1 MGAGA
6 FAVGVFVG
14 LGLGRRRAGAE
25 PTRDEQFAERFNK
38 ADLIPE
44 LLRDLVGFQERSV
57 SYPKIVGLLQGHFGA
72 DYAGVMTP
80 RQPGAE
86 MILRASRGL
95 TDESH
100 EALKVKP
107 RGGLYT
113 YLKGKIRPLHITD
126 KDREF
131 GIFKSLGEPVGQ
143 ALLAPIHDG
152 KELLGILWV
161 ARREPDP
168 SYNDRDQQLFTFIGL
183 AVSQLFSVET
193 DFARMQDGVGQC
205 LRRFVEEAEG
215 RNEYYQE
222 HSRRVAELTA
232 RLGAALGWPDKQVRL
247 ARTAAEL
254 HDLGLLFVPQQLL
267 DQPGPLDEAQ
277 RKQVQN
283 GPEQAAQMLQKFSRF
298 SEIAPIVRHVH
309 ERLDGAGYPVGLKGG
324 AIPVES
330 QLIGLVEAYDALT
343 HDRPWRKAMGTD
355 QALEELNKDS
365 GYAGVMVAALTKELR
380 GSAAVAAVAPEATKL
395 TLD

>member
-25 PTRDEQFAERFNK
+25 PTRDEQFADRFNK

-44 LLRDLVGFQERSV
+44 LLRDLVGFQERAV
-57 SYPKIVGLLQGHFGA
+57 SYPKICQLLQGHFGA
-72 DYAGVMTP
+72 DYAAVMTP
-80 RQPGAE
+80 RKSGEE
-86 MILRASRGL
+86 MIVRASRGL

-100 EALKVKP
+100 EVLKVKP

-131 GIFKSLGEPVGQ
+131 GIFKSLAEPVGQ

-168 SYNDRDQQLFTFIGL
+168 AYNDRDQQLFTFIGL

-193 DFARMQDGVGQC
+193 DFGRMQDSVEQC
-205 LRRFVEEAEG
+205 LLRFIEEAENRSEG
-215 RNEYYQE
+215 YQG
-222 HSRRVAELTA
+222 HSRRVAELSG
-232 RLGAALGWPDKQVRL
+232 RLAAGLGWPEKQIRL
-247 ARTAAEL
+247 TQTAAGL
-254 HDLGLLFVPQQLL
+254 HDLGLLLLPQQLL
-267 DQPGPLDEAQ
+267 DQEGPLDEAA
-277 RKQVQN
+277 RKQLQN
-283 GPEQAAQMLQKFSRF
+283 TPEQAAQILLRF
-298 SEIAPIVRHVH
+298 SKFGEVAPIVRHVH
-309 ERLDGAGYPVGLKGG
+309 ERLDGSGYPVGLKGG

-343 HDRPWRKAMGTD
+343 HDRPWRQAKETD
-355 QALEELNKDS
+355 EALRELSEDG
-365 GYAGVMVAALTKELR
+365 GYAGVMLAALTKELK
-380 GSAAVAAVAPEATKL
+380 GSSAVTAVAQEATKL